1 MMKKALFLFML
12 LFIGFTVSGCTFI
25 NNLFD
30 PKIDTDTLNHIST
43 VVLNSNLKIKTTTY
57 TKVLNTEI
65 PGPLQGT
72 GSGVIIKSIDERY
85 YLLTNYHVVVLSDS
99 YSHRYT
105 VEDIYNN
112 VSSAV
117 LLANDPD
124 YDLAI
129 LRFESTEEMEVMPL
143 ASSDPKVGELVFSIG
158 SPSGKHNIITA
169 GEVLTYQNIDYV
181 SYEVIIHDAVIR
193 HGSSGSMLI
202 NDQYEIVG
210 LNTWGFD
217 DEEEINDYVIGG
229 ATPVTK
235 IIEFL
240 EANGFIGD

>member
-1 MMKKALFLFML
+1 MKKVFQLLILFLIS
-12 LFIGFTVSGCTFI
+12 FIVSGCTLV
-25 NNLFD
+25 NQLFE

-57 TKVLNTEI
+57 TKVFNTEI

-72 GSGVIIKSIDERY
+72 GSGVIIKNTDQRY
-85 YLLTNYHVVVLSDS
+85 YLLTNYHVVVLSES
-99 YSHRYT
+99 YYHRYT

-117 LLANDPD
+117 LLEYDQD

-129 LRFESTEEMEVMPL
+129 LRFESTEEMEVMSL
-143 ASSDPKVGELVFSIG
+143 ARSDPKVGELVFSSG

-169 GEVLTYQNIDYV
+169 GEVLAYQNINNV

-202 NDQYEIVG
+202 NQNYEIVG

-217 DEEEINDYVIGG
+217 DEEEITDYVIGG
-229 ATPVTK
+229 ATPVSK
-235 IIEFL
+235 IYEFL
-240 EANGFIGD
+240 KAKGFIDE